1 MTAIRYP
8 FGTIVPTETAVKITP
23 EILWIRMPLPFML
36 NHVNVWLL
44 KEASGWCAVD
54 TGVSWD
60 GGKACWEKHLEKHR
74 LARQVV
80 THYHPDH
87 IGLSGWLEEKTGA
100 SLWITQGEY
109 LSALAYR
116 NQSGNHSVDATIR
129 LFESHGLDN
138 PRLEALRERGNAYAN
153 GCPLIPATFHRLRD
167 GEFIHIG
174 EHVWEVIVGYGHA
187 VEHASFYCRKL
198 NVLVS
203 GDMLLPS
210 ISTNV
215 PVMASNPEGNPLK
228 DFLDSIRRYCK
239 LPEDTLVL
247 PSHGRPFVGIHSR
260 VSFLEEHH
268 RKRCE
273 AVLSACS
280 VPRTACEI
288 LPILFERE
296 ITDAHQC
303 LFAMGEA
310 IAHLSYLEKQHKLEK
325 REENRRIRFVAV

>member
-1 MTAIRYP
+1 MVAHAVA
-8 FGTIVPTETAVKITP
+8 FHTESCQCLASQRHRWLVCRGYRSKLGRRQGMLGKTSGKIP
-23 EILWIRMPLPFML
+23 SG
-36 NHVNVWLL
+36 
-44 KEASGWCAVD
+44 KASGDSLSSRPYRFVRVAGRKNGGSLVD
-54 TGVSWD
+54 
-60 GGKACWEKHLEKHR
+60 
-74 LARQVV
+74 
-80 THYHPDH
+80 
-87 IGLSGWLEEKTGA
+87 
-100 SLWITQGEY
+100 TQGEY

-116 NQSGNHSVDATIR
+116 NQSGNYSVDATIR

-153 GCPLIPATFHRLRD
+153 GCPLIPATFHRLRN

-198 NVLVS
+198 NVLIS

-210 ISTNV
+210 ISTNI
-215 PVMASNPEGNPLK
+215 PVMASSPEGNPLK
-228 DFLDSIRRYCK
+228 DFLDSIREYRK

-247 PSHGRPFVGIHSR
+247 PSHGRPFIGIHSR
-260 VSFLEEHH
+260 VGFLEEHH

-288 LPILFERE
+288 LPILFEKD

-310 IAHLSYLEKQHKLEK
+310 IAHLNYLEKQHKLEK
-325 REENRRIRFVAV
+325 REKNRRIRFVTA